1 MIQNLIFTKNLFIL
15 ACIILL
21 AVIVAIYVVL
31 GIVLNKLN
39 SVMYGYKTVMAW
51 IPCCNIYLLG
61 KLTFNKWA
69 GWLLL
74 IFGFLSSSQ
83 QYKLNGNEI
92 VSYSYLPFAISPA
105 LSAIYSVIIVGLF
118 IYAVIKYYRLK

>member
-1 MIQNLIFTKNLFIL
+1 MIQNLMFTKNLFIL

-39 SVMYGYKTVMAW
+39 RVMYGYKTAMAW

-61 KLTFNKWA
+61 KLTFNKWV

-92 VSYSYLPFAISPA
+92 VSYSYLPFEISPA